1 MLRLWFCTTYVI
13 RVLFAQ
19 NGVKFCQC
27 NLIQVGCLNGKETAG
42 NVDQHLIHPVMSR
55 EEDFKW
61 GEKKTKHNLMFYI
74 LEEVFIRKTIQEIL
88 LDI

>member
-1 MLRLWFCTTYVI
+1 LRLWFCTTYVI
-13 RVLFAQ
+13 RVQFAQ

-61 GEKKTKHNLMFYI
+61 GRKKPNTTSC
-74 LEEVFIRKTIQEIL
+74 FIF
-88 LDI
+88 